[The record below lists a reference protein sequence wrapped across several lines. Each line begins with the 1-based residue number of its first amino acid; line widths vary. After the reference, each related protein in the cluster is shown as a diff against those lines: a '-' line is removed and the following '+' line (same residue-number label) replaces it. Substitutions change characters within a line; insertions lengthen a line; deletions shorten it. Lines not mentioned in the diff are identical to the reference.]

1 MILSNRLKKR
11 VITIARIIGFF
22 SMGFSVSLLFPIL
35 VSLWYDDQEAI
46 HFLHSFLLMFIP
58 GSLLWFATRKHILEL
73 TVRDGFLVVTIFW
86 CWISLLASWPFILG
100 AHLSYTDAVFESISA
115 FTTTGSTVITDLEH
129 LPKSILFYRQQ
140 LQWFGGM
147 GMVVLAIAVL
157 PMIGIGGMQLYKAEA
172 PGPFKEQKI
181 TPRLSQT
188 ARSLWGIYMLMTLA
202 NALAYW
208 LAGMTPF
215 DAVAHSLS
223 TVSTGGFSTHDASLA
238 YFDSPLI
245 DGIAIVFMLLGG
257 INFSIHYLALHRGGI
272 KSYFED
278 VEVRNFLIFVA
289 SVVLFSSLLLSL
301 QGTYASFSESFG
313 NAFFEVVTIVT
324 STGFGTADFS
334 VWPGAL
340 PVLLIFISFVGGCG
354 GSTAGGMKVMRINI
368 IVQQGLREIK
378 RLIHPQALYPIRV
391 GKQVLAERTVEAVW
405 GFMAMYMVTFILLML
420 LMLQTGLDQ
429 ITAFSAIAT
438 CMNNLGP
445 GLGEVTSTFATI
457 SDPGK
462 IIAMVAMLL
471 GRLEVF
477 TILVLLS
484 PAFWKQ

>member
-1 MILSNRLKKR
+1 VIQFSKLKIRL
-11 VITIARIIGFF
+11 VTMARIVGFF
-22 SMGFSVSLLFPIL
+22 SMGFSLTLLIPIL
-35 VSLWYDDQEAI
+35 ISFWYQDQEAI
-46 HFLHSFLLMFIP
+46 HFLHAFLMMFIP
-58 GSLLWFATRKHILEL
+58 GSLLWLVSRNKNYEL
-73 TVRDGFLVVTIFW
+73 SVRDGFLVVTIFW
-86 CWISLLASWPFILG
+86 SWISLLASWPFILG
-100 AHLSYTDAVFESISA
+100 AHLSYTDAIFESISA

-157 PMIGIGGMQLYKAEA
+157 PMIGVGGMQLYKAEA

-188 ARSLWGIYMLMTLA
+188 ARSLWGIYVIMTLA

-208 LAGMTPF
+208 WAGMTLF
-215 DAVAHSLS
+215 DAIAHALS
-223 TVSTGGFSTHDASLA
+223 TVSTGGFSTHDASLG
-238 YFDSPLI
+238 YYQSPLI
-245 DGIAIVFMLLGG
+245 ESIAIIFMLLGG
-257 INFSIHYLALHRGGI
+257 INFSIHYLVWHKGSVRP
-272 KSYFED
+272 YFED

-289 SVVLFSSLLLSL
+289 MVVLFSSLLLFA
-301 QGTYASFSESFG
+301 QGTYSSFFKSFE
-313 NAFFEVVTIVT
+313 NAFFEVVSIVT

-334 VWPGAL
+334 LWPGAL

-354 GSTAGGMKVMRINI
+354 GSTAGGMKVMRINV
-368 IVQQGLREIK
+368 IVQQGFREIK
-378 RLIHPQALYPIRV
+378 RLVHPRAQYPIRV
-391 GKQVLAERTVEAVW
+391 GKQLLSERTVEAVW

-420 LMLQTGLDQ
+420 LMLQTGVDQ
-429 ITAFSAIAT
+429 VTAFSAIAT

-445 GLGEVTSTFATI
+445 GLGDVTTTFAAI
-457 SDPGK
+457 SDSGK
-462 IIAMVAMLL
+462 IIAMAAMLL

-477 TILVLLS
+477 TILVILS

>member
-1 MILSNRLKKR
+1 
-11 VITIARIIGFF
+11 
-22 SMGFSVSLLFPIL
+22 MGFSLSLIFPII
-35 VSLWYDDQEAI
+35 VSFLYDDKEAI
-46 HFLHSFLLMFIP
+46 HFFNAFLLMFIP
-58 GSLLWFATRKHILEL
+58 GGLLWFSTRHKFMEL
-73 TVRDGFLVVTIFW
+73 SIRDGFLVVTIFW

-100 AHLSYTDAVFESISA
+100 AHLSYIDAFFESISA

-157 PMIGIGGMQLYKAEA
+157 PVIGIGGMQLYKAEA

-188 ARSLWGIYMLMTLA
+188 ARSLWGIYVAITLL
-202 NALAYW
+202 NAFAYW
-208 LAGMTPF
+208 LAGMTVF
-215 DAVAHSLS
+215 DAIAHSLS
-223 TVSTGGFSTHDASLA
+223 TVSTGGFSTHDESLA
-238 YFDSPLI
+238 YFNSPLI
-245 DGIAIVFMLLGG
+245 EMIAIIFMLLGA
-257 INFSIHYLALHRGGI
+257 INFSIHYLALHKGGI
-272 KSYFED
+272 KSYFKD
-278 VEVRNFLIFVA
+278 VEVRNFLIFVLG
-289 SVVLFSSLLLSL
+289 VVIFSSSLLYL
-301 QGTYASFSESFG
+301 QGTYNSFSKSFE

-334 VWPGAL
+334 TWPGAL

-354 GSTAGGMKVMRINI
+354 GSTAGGMKVMRINVLI
-368 IVQQGLREIK
+368 QQGLREIK
-378 RLIHPQALYPIRV
+378 RLIHPRAQYPIRV
-391 GKQVLAERTVEAVW
+391 GKQLLDERTVEAVW
-405 GFMAMYMVTFILLML
+405 GFTAMYMVTFIVLML

-429 ITAFSAIAT
+429 VTAFSAIAT

-445 GLGEVTSTFATI
+445 GLGEVTSTFANI
-457 SDPGK
+457 SDSGK
-462 IIAMVAMLL
+462 MIAMIAMLL